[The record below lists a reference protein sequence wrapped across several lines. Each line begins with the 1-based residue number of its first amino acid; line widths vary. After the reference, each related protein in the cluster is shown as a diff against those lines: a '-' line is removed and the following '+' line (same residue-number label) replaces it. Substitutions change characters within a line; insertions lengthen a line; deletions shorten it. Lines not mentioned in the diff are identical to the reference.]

1 MDTAPLEQK
10 PVSDLHFVT
19 RRNGYFREG
28 KLVFSIDDFT
38 DDAQA
43 TIKELYHRLQAFARL
58 RYETL
63 AEFIIPS
70 HITSSYLLHSIA
82 AFESTHENN
91 PDMDRLVYDLQN
103 GAISQMIGVL
113 ALWELGKLAEQRLP
127 TMPYLAHDHAKLM
140 RHTIIGLDETY
151 RTLERDIRPHGVAS
165 VEKRFTNG
173 VLGNTQGRV
182 LVNFQANWYGNFAE
196 SCHEF
201 GTVMKLLY
209 GFINHAIRHTNDQIV
224 YVRIY
229 GTPHHDPQSICFTVG
244 NALSAIDELDFKKID
259 LPSLIDIGRLN
270 PMMMGLESY
279 ARLVAEAYHLNSPID
294 ALHNELVGL
303 RAINEFSTMWF
314 HWPIMP
320 D

>member
-1 MDTAPLEQK
+1 MFTTILEQE
-10 PVSDLHFVT
+10 PVSGLFFVN

-28 KLVFSIDDFT
+28 KSVFSIADFT
-38 DDAQA
+38 DDAQM
-43 TIKELYHRLQAFARL
+43 TIKELYHTLQTFARL

-63 AEFIIPS
+63 AEFIIPA
-70 HITSSYLLHSIA
+70 HLTSNYLLQTIA
-82 AFESTHENN
+82 AFESTYEKN
-91 PDMDRLVYDLQN
+91 PKMDRLLYDLQH

-165 VEKRFTNG
+165 VEKRFANT
-173 VLGNTQGRV
+173 VLRNHLGAV
-182 LVNFQANWYGNFAE
+182 SINFQANWYGNFAE

-209 GFINHAIRHTNDQIV
+209 GFINYAIKQTNDQVV

-229 GTPHHDPQSICFTVG
+229 GTPHHHKKNVCFTVG
-244 NALSAIDELDFKKID
+244 TTISVIDELT
-259 LPSLIDIGRLN
+259 LRTLGLTSLSEFGQIN
-270 PMMMGLESY
+270 PILGMENC
-279 ARLVAEAYHLNSPID
+279 ATLVAEAYNLNDPIE
-294 ALHNELVGL
+294 ALQNELVGL
-303 RAINEFSTMWF
+303 RVIHDFCTIWF